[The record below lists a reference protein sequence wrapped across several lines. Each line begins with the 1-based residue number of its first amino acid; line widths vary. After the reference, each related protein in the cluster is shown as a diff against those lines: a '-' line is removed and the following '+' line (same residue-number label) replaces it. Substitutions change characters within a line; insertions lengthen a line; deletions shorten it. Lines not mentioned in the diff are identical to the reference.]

1 MCLTQDCSLEV
12 TLHFL
17 IRLYCVVCAGRGFR
31 EEREYHGTKD
41 HPTLSRFYFLTRC
54 WSGHLKQFLLK
65 VKKEDRAPDLI
76 VVLSCLWDINRSD
89 ESFKSNF
96 VLISSLHLDTAQMGL
111 RSIKR
116 TALDSSDSSMRLSS
130 VT

>member
-1 MCLTQDCSLEV
+1 M
-12 TLHFL
+12 
-17 IRLYCVVCAGRGFR
+17 
-31 EEREYHGTKD
+31 
-41 HPTLSRFYFLTRC
+41 
-54 WSGHLKQFLLK
+54 
-65 VKKEDRAPDLI
+65 KKEDRAPDLI

-96 VLISSLHLDTAQMGL
+96 VLISSLHLDTDQMGL
-111 RSIKR
+111 RSIKK